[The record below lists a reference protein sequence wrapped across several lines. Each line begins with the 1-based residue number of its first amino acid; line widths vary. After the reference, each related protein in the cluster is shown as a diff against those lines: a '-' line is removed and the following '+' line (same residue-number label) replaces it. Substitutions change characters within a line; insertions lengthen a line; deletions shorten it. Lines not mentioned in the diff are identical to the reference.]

1 MPEPIY
7 VLMTFA
13 MYLAGAV
20 SLAMTIRA
28 LLSWFDIGEDSKFMR
43 LIYGLTEP
51 AIIPL
56 RKLFYKMNWF
66 QELPIDMSFTFTWL
80 ILTVI
85 EIILQSMLY

>member
-1 MPEPIY
+1 
-7 VLMTFA
+7 